1 MEEIPTYISRRHNE
15 SEIKYLHPDL
25 EPILKNTYGVIIYQ
39 EQIMQIASQF
49 ASFSYGQADILRR
62 AMSKKNRAVLES
74 ERQHFVEGAIKNKYD
89 EKISKQIFDL
99 ILKFADYGFPRAHAV
114 SYSKIAY
121 IMAYLKVHYPNYFYA
136 NIFK

>member
-1 MEEIPTYISRRHNE
+1 MKDN
-15 SEIKYLHPDL
+15 
-25 EPILKNTYGVIIYQ
+25 ILLKV
-39 EQIMQIASQF
+39 
-49 ASFSYGQADILRR
+49 R
-62 AMSKKNRAVLES
+62 
-74 ERQHFVEGAIKNKYD
+74 KYD

-136 NIFK
+136 NILSNVVGNESKTAAIIDEAKNQKLKILPPNINESHWYYRDRALNQLLMKVSILLDEYQIA